1 MFEVEDLR
9 SATLATVSRCGM
21 VWFSE
26 EVLTFD
32 MICENFLTRLR
43 KIPMDEGEG
52 LTMGTPLSSS
62 ASARKSSSETALSP
76 TLQVRNKMHCFVIS
90 LNMLLSLQVQNDCA
104 NLLLPYF
111 ATNGLVDKTLQY
123 AEQHMEHVMDFTR
136 LRALGSLFSMVCQ
149 IVRNVL
155 NYNQMHPDFP
165 MKVLYKTVCVKTGL
179 VYTFNYMPIKLL
191 ERCYSY

>member
-52 LTMGTPLSSS
+52 LTMATPLTSSS
-62 ASARKSSSETALSP
+62 TSAKKSTSEAALSP
-76 TLQVRNKMHCFVIS
+76 TLQVRGNH
-90 LNMLLSLQVQNDCA
+90 
-104 NLLLPYF
+104 
-111 ATNGLVDKTLQY
+111 AT
-123 AEQHMEHVMDFTR
+123 
-136 LRALGSLFSMVCQ
+136 
-149 IVRNVL
+149 
-155 NYNQMHPDFP
+155 
-165 MKVLYKTVCVKTGL
+165 
-179 VYTFNYMPIKLL
+179 
-191 ERCYSY
+191 

>member
-52 LTMGTPLSSS
+52 LTMGTPLSTSS
-62 ASARKSSSETALSP
+62 KTARQSSSETALSP
-76 TLQVRNKMHCFVIS
+76 TLQVRWKYMFFNSVI
-90 LNMLLSLQVQNDCA
+90 
-104 NLLLPYF
+104 
-111 ATNGLVDKTLQY
+111 
-123 AEQHMEHVMDFTR
+123 
-136 LRALGSLFSMVCQ
+136 
-149 IVRNVL
+149 
-155 NYNQMHPDFP
+155 
-165 MKVLYKTVCVKTGL
+165 
-179 VYTFNYMPIKLL
+179 
-191 ERCYSY
+191 

>member
-52 LTMGTPLSSS
+52 MTMGTPLSTSMS
-62 ASARKSSSETALSP
+62 TRQSSSETALSP
-76 TLQVRNKMHCFVIS
+76 TLQVRGKYVFFNS
-90 LNMLLSLQVQNDCA
+90 
-104 NLLLPYF
+104 
-111 ATNGLVDKTLQY
+111 T
-123 AEQHMEHVMDFTR
+123 
-136 LRALGSLFSMVCQ
+136 
-149 IVRNVL
+149 IV
-155 NYNQMHPDFP
+155 
-165 MKVLYKTVCVKTGL
+165 
-179 VYTFNYMPIKLL
+179 YM
-191 ERCYSY
+191 

>member
-52 LTMGTPLSSS
+52 LTMGNPLSSS
-62 ASARKSSSETALSP
+62 SANTRQSTSETALSP
-76 TLQVRNKMHCFVIS
+76 TLQVR
-90 LNMLLSLQVQNDCA
+90 A
-104 NLLLPYF
+104 
-111 ATNGLVDKTLQY
+111 
-123 AEQHMEHVMDFTR
+123 
-136 LRALGSLFSMVCQ
+136 
-149 IVRNVL
+149 VL
-155 NYNQMHPDFP
+155 CITP
-165 MKVLYKTVCVKTGL
+165 LYDIIAGAK
-179 VYTFNYMPIKLL
+179 
-191 ERCYSY
+191 